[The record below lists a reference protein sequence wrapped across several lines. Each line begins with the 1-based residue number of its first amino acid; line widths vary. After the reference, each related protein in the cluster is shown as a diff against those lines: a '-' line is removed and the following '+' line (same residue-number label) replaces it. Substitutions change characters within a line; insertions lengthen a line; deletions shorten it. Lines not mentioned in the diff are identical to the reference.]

1 MKFEFEIKNTDGQL
15 ARTGTIKTP
24 HGNILT
30 PAFIA
35 VGTKASVKAIA
46 PEQLDATGLQS
57 ALANTYHLFLQPG
70 EDVVA
75 ASGGLHKFMN
85 YDKPLFTDSGGF
97 QVFSLGVAYK
107 TGITKLSDGSSTK
120 PTKPAQRLARI
131 TDDGVTFKSHLDGSN
146 KYLDPEISM
155 QIQHKL
161 AADIIFA
168 FDECTAPNA
177 SYEYQK
183 QALERTHKWAV
194 RSLNEH
200 KKLNSQQENY
210 QALFGIVQ
218 GARYEDLRKYS
229 AKTIGQM
236 DFDGFGIGGAFNKN
250 DLAEAVSWVTKN
262 LPETKP
268 RHLLGI
274 GTPEDILAAVKAGCD
289 TFDCVTPTRNA
300 RNGSLYRFNGRTN
313 IARAEY
319 KTDQKPIEEDCDCYT
334 CKNYSR
340 SYLRHLN
347 KSGEFLGYTLLT
359 IHNLRF
365 FARLMSEIRQAIN
378 GQNLDDFSKD
388 WLARYELN

>member
-46 PEQLDATGLQS
+46 PEQLDAT
-57 ALANTYHLFLQPG
+57 
-70 EDVVA
+70 
-75 ASGGLHKFMN
+75 
-85 YDKPLFTDSGGF
+85 
-97 QVFSLGVAYK
+97 GVAYK

-262 LPETKP
+262 LV
-268 RHLLGI
+268 
-274 GTPEDILAAVKAGCD
+274 A
-289 TFDCVTPTRNA
+289 TR
-300 RNGSLYRFNGRTN
+300 
-313 IARAEY
+313 
-319 KTDQKPIEEDCDCYT
+319 
-334 CKNYSR
+334 
-340 SYLRHLN
+340 
-347 KSGEFLGYTLLT
+347 LT
-359 IHNLRF
+359 
-365 FARLMSEIRQAIN
+365 A
-378 GQNLDDFSKD
+378 
-388 WLARYELN
+388 

>member
-168 FDECTAPNA
+168 FDECTAPKA

-183 QALERTHKWAV
+183 Q
-194 RSLNEH
+194 
-200 KKLNSQQENY
+200 NSQ
-210 QALFGIVQ
+210 
-218 GARYEDLRKYS
+218 
-229 AKTIGQM
+229 M
-236 DFDGFGIGGAFNKN
+236 GG
-250 DLAEAVSWVTKN
+250 S
-262 LPETKP
+262 
-268 RHLLGI
+268 
-274 GTPEDILAAVKAGCD
+274 
-289 TFDCVTPTRNA
+289 
-300 RNGSLYRFNGRTN
+300 
-313 IARAEY
+313 
-319 KTDQKPIEEDCDCYT
+319 Q
-334 CKNYSR
+334 
-340 SYLRHLN
+340 
-347 KSGEFLGYTLLT
+347 
-359 IHNLRF
+359 
-365 FARLMSEIRQAIN
+365 SE
-378 GQNLDDFSKD
+378 
-388 WLARYELN
+388 